1 MLRLTIT
8 TTIPSKKTGGNIWF
22 NFETDYPDLPSVHTA
37 LVRDGSI
44 FGYRV
49 TTVETE
55 GGKRIATARTPH
67 IVGAQAVGTICPVT
81 TVYDEAA

>member
-22 NFETDYPDLPSVHTA
+22 NFETDYPDIPSAHEA
-37 LVRDGSI
+37 LIRDGSI

-49 TTVETE
+49 TTVEI
-55 GGKRIATARTPH
+55 GDGKRVATARTPH
-67 IVGAQAVGTICPVT
+67 VVGLNAIGTICPVT
-81 TVYDEAA
+81 TTYGEAD